1 MANGNQIVPVSIE
14 DEMRTSFIDYAM
26 SVIIARAIPDV
37 CDGLKP
43 VHRRILYAML
53 GEGLTHGHAYSKC
66 AGIVGEV
73 LKKYHPH
80 GDAAV
85 YDALVRLAQEWN
97 MRYLL
102 VDGQG
107 NFGSVDGD
115 PPAAYRYTEA
125 RLTALAEELLVDI
138 DKETV
143 DFLPN
148 FDGKEVEPVVLPARI
163 PNLMINGSSG
173 IAVGMATNIP
183 PHNLREIVRATVAV
197 AKTPAIT
204 LDELIEI
211 VPGPDFPT
219 GAFILGRSGIRAA
232 YATGRG
238 QIIMR
243 ARTLREE
250 LRGGREAII
259 VTEIPYQVN
268 KAKTVE
274 KMAELVREK
283 RLEGISDLRDESDRD
298 GMRVVIE
305 LKKDAVP
312 EVVLNQLYKMTPLQE
327 SFGVINL
334 AIVDG
339 RPKLLTLKDAL
350 ARFVEHRRAVV
361 TRRSAFELRE
371 AEKRYHLLEGYRI
384 AIDRLDA
391 VIALI
396 RRARDAAQAR
406 DGLMTSFGL
415 TEPQAQAILDMRLAR
430 LTAMESDKI
439 NADLEETAR
448 LIARLR
454 ELLDD
459 EAKVLEVVVAELEAI
474 EKEYGDE
481 RRTEILEEAGDISV
495 EDMIADEDMVVTVTH
510 SGYIKRNPVS
520 LYRAQRRGGR
530 GVAGMETREED
541 FVSQIFVA
549 STHSHIMMFTDTGR
563 AYSKKVYEVPQA
575 GRAARGKALANLLE
589 LREGERVV
597 QMLPVREFREG
608 QFVLMATRKGV
619 VKKTDLMEFDAIRA
633 NGIIAIQ
640 IDEGDQLIDAQ
651 LTDGT
656 RHVLLPTRGGMAIR
670 FPEDQVRPMGRNARG
685 VIGIRLE
692 QGDGVVGMAILEAE
706 STASILTVCE
716 QGFGKRTDAT
726 EYRVQ
731 NRGGVGI
738 ITIKTTDRNGPVV
751 GCRIVEDADHLMT
764 ITDGGKIIRMP
775 VAGISVIG
783 RNTQGVRLVRLEEN
797 EKIAAVERL
806 AEVEPESEGEPGAS
820 GDGSP
825 NGSTDGSPDG
835 PPNGSGEPPPS

>member
-1 MANGNQIVPVSIE
+1 MAAEPQILPISIE

-26 SVIIARAIPDV
+26 SVIISRAIPDV
-37 CDGLKP
+37 RDGLKP

-53 GEGLTHGHAYSKC
+53 REGLLHNRAYSKC

-85 YDALVRLAQEWN
+85 YDAAVRMAQPWN

-125 RLTALAEELLVDI
+125 RLTKLAEELLWDI

-143 DFLPN
+143 DFQPN
-148 FDGKEVEPVVLPARI
+148 FDGKEVEPLVLPSRI
-163 PNLMINGSSG
+163 PNLLVNGSTG

-183 PHNLREIVRATVAV
+183 PHNLRETVRA
-197 AKTPAIT
+197 AIALARNPDLT
-204 LDELIEI
+204 LAQLLEI

-219 GAFILGRSGIRAA
+219 GAFILGRAGIHAA

-243 ARTLREE
+243 ARTVREE
-250 LRGGREAII
+250 LKGGREAIV

-268 KAKTVE
+268 KARTVE
-274 KMAELVREK
+274 KIAELVREK

-312 EVVLNQLYKMTPLQE
+312 EVVLNQLYKLTPLQE
-327 SFGVINL
+327 TFGVINL
-334 AIVDG
+334 AIADG
-339 RPKLLTLKDAL
+339 RPVLLTLKEAL
-350 ARFVEHRRAVV
+350 RRFIEHRRVVV
-361 TRRSAFELRE
+361 TRRCAFELRE

-384 AIDRLDA
+384 ALDRLDA

-396 RRARDAAQAR
+396 RRARDAAEAR
-406 DGLMTSFGL
+406 DGLITSFGL
-415 TEPQAQAILDMRLAR
+415 SEIQAQAILDMRLSR
-430 LTAMESDKI
+430 LTALESDKI
-439 NADLEETAR
+439 NAELEETAR
-448 LIARLR
+448 LIQSLKD
-454 ELLDD
+454 LLED
-459 EAKVLEVVVAELEAI
+459 EEKVLDVVVHEMEAI
-474 EKEYGDE
+474 EQEYGDE

-495 EDMIADEDMVVTVTH
+495 EDMIADEDMVVAVTH

-541 FVSQIFVA
+541 FVSHIFVA
-549 STHSHIMMFTDTGR
+549 STHSHILMFTNTGR
-563 AYSKKVYEVPQA
+563 AYVKKVYEVPQA
-575 GRAARGKALANLLE
+575 GRAARGKALANLLD

-597 QMLPVREFREG
+597 QMLPVREFLEG
-608 QFVLMATRKGV
+608 KFVLMATRQGV
-619 VKKTDLMEFDAIRA
+619 VKKTDLMEFGAIRA
-633 NGIIAIQ
+633 TGIIAIQ

-656 RHVLLPTRGGMAIR
+656 RQVLLPTRGGMAVR
-670 FPEDQVRPMGRNARG
+670 FPEDQVRPMGRTARG

-692 QGDGVVGMAILEAE
+692 QGDQVVGMAILDAE
-706 STASILTVCE
+706 SKASILTVCE
-716 QGFGKRTDAT
+716 QGFGKRTDAS

-751 GCRIVEDADHLMT
+751 GCRIVEDSDHLMT

-775 VAGISVIG
+775 VAGISIIG

-797 EKIAAVERL
+797 EKLAAVERL
-806 AEVEPESEGEPGAS
+806 AEAE
-820 GDGSP
+820 DD
-825 NGSTDGSPDG
+825 TDGQPTNGAPVGTDD
-835 PPNGSGEPPPS
+835 GSGEPPPS

>member
-1 MANGNQIVPVSIE
+1 MALDPRIIPVSIE
-14 DEMRTSFIDYAM
+14 DEMKTSFIDYAM

-37 CDGLKP
+37 RDGLKP

-53 GEGLTHGHAYSKC
+53 REGLTHGHTYSKC

-85 YDALVRLAQEWN
+85 YDALVRLAQPWN

-125 RLTALAEELLVDI
+125 RLTKLAEELLSDI

-143 DFLPN
+143 DFQPN
-148 FDGKEVEPVVLPARI
+148 YDGKEQEPVVLPSRI
-163 PNLMINGSSG
+163 PNLLINGSSG

-183 PHNLREIVRATVAV
+183 PHNLREVVRATVAL
-197 AKTPAIT
+197 ARNPAIT
-204 LDELIEI
+204 LDELLEI

-219 GAFILGRSGIRAA
+219 GGFILGRNGIRSA

-238 QIIMR
+238 QIVMR

-250 LRGGREAII
+250 LKGGREAII

-274 KMAELVREK
+274 KIAELVREK
-283 RLEGISDLRDESDRD
+283 RIDGISDLRDESDRD

-305 LKKDAVP
+305 LKKDAIA

-334 AIVDG
+334 AIADG
-339 RPKLLTLKDAL
+339 RPLLLTLKDAL
-350 ARFVEHRRAVV
+350 ARFVEHRRIVV

-371 AEKRYHLLEGYRI
+371 AERRYHILEGYRI
-384 AIDRLDA
+384 ALDRLDA

-396 RRARDAAQAR
+396 RRARDSAEAR
-406 DGLMTSFGL
+406 VGLMTSFGL
-415 TEPQAQAILDMRLAR
+415 SEIQAQAILDMRLAR
-430 LTAMESDKI
+430 LTALESDKI
-439 NADLEETAR
+439 TTELEETAK
-448 LIARLR
+448 LIHSLR

-459 EAKVLEVVVAELEAI
+459 EGKVLDVVVRELEAI
-474 EKEYGDE
+474 DQEFGDE
-481 RRTEILEEAGDISV
+481 RRTEILSEAADISL
-495 EDMIADEDMVVTVTH
+495 EDMIADEDMVVAVTH

-549 STHSHIMMFTDTGR
+549 STHSHILMFTNTGR
-563 AYSKKVYEVPQA
+563 AYTKKVYEVPQA
-575 GRAARGKALANLLE
+575 GRAARGKALANLLD

-608 QFVLMATRKGV
+608 QFALMATRLGV

-633 NGIIAIQ
+633 TGIIAIQ
-640 IDEGDQLIDAQ
+640 IDDGDQLIDAQ
-651 LTDGT
+651 LTDGA
-656 RHVLLPTRGGMAIR
+656 RHVLLATRGGMAIR
-670 FPEDQVRPMGRNARG
+670 FPEDQVRAMGRAARG

-692 QGDGVVGMAILEAE
+692 EGDALVGMSILEAE

-751 GCRIVEDADHLMT
+751 GCRIVQDSDHLMT

-775 VAGISVIG
+775 VGGISVIG
-783 RNTQGVRLVRLEEN
+783 RNTQGVRLVRLEEG

-806 AEVEPESEGEPGAS
+806 AEAEEEPEP
-820 GDGSP
+820 DGSA
-825 NGSTDGSPDG
+825 
-835 PPNGSGEPPPS
+835 EPPAA